1 VGACSVYVVPGFMS
15 APPRYRSAR
24 IYANR
29 HCVVLNLPRAPRRCS
44 FPSPSSTPCPFDP
57 SMLPLPLPPQVIRST
72 PLFASFDRDELTI
85 VAAGVIACIAS
96 EIEEDRALSP
106 REEDRYPFVVR
117 LEDGSGLF
125 SRYPPSVN
133 ISSAS
138 PERMIYSSPLQM
150 IYNSRY
156 ISICNLMCADMC
168 FIDTCIFFLVKCFS
182 YKIMNK

>member
-1 VGACSVYVVPGFMS
+1 MGACSVYVVPGFMS

-57 SMLPLPLPPQVIRST
+57 SMLPLPPPQVIRST

-156 ISICNLMCADMC
+156 MYIYLQ
-168 FIDTCIFFLVKCFS
+168 S
-182 YKIMNK
+182 YVC